1 MTAICIILNLPWTIL
16 ALIMSVF
23 SLPIRTKFD
32 RVNLA
37 LVIDVKSMWWNWR
50 SNANAAAMGNVV
62 LTGPNSDALDLN
74 HELVHVRQYMDEP
87 FIHPFLYYWEHF
99 RRGYRD
105 NKYEIEAYQSS
116 RDVYRQ
122 KSEEFEKDE

>member
-1 MTAICIILNLPWTIL
+1 ML
-16 ALIMSVF
+16 ALVMAFLSI
-23 SLPIRTKFD
+23 PIRTKFD

-37 LVIDVKSMWWNWR
+37 LVIDVKTMWWNWR
-50 SNANAAAMGNVV
+50 SNANASAMGNVV

-99 RRGYRD
+99 RKGYRD
-105 NKYEIEAYQSS
+105 NKYEVEASQSS
-116 RDVYRQ
+116 GNVFRQ
-122 KSEEFEKDE
+122 RTEEQEEE